1 MDTIYNFKVITL
13 THKNTHLND
22 IGLFVLPERDDD
34 NLSKS
39 RLSELKSVLGIR
51 EIMYLATCNR
61 VLFFFTSDEN
71 VDGDSFP
78 KNFFEKAYPQL
89 SEPLISKAVNSAHIY
104 EGKEAIA
111 HLFEVAASMDSMVV
125 GEREILRQLRETYA
139 KNNEM
144 GLTSD
149 SIRIAMR
156 FAVEA
161 AKKVYSGTGIGEK
174 HVSIVSLAI
183 QKMLNKQL
191 PKEAKFLLIG
201 AGQTNRLVAK
211 FLHKYGYNNIAI
223 FNRSLKPAQQLASDF
238 NGEAFLLSDLSNYQ
252 GGFDVVFAA
261 TNSTDIILNEAI
273 YKSLVGEDK
282 SSKLLIDLSIPANMD
297 ANISKNH
304 NAEYIPIENLRELAQ
319 ENLSYRENELV
330 KAKLIIDEYVENFNH
345 AFKERQIEL
354 ALREVPEQIKAIR
367 SHAMNNVFKNEI
379 SELDEQTRELLDKV
393 LSYMEKRCIA
403 IPIQVAKEKLAHS

>member
-13 THKNTHLND
+13 THKNTHLNE
-22 IGLFVLPERDDD
+22 IGLFVLGEGESDTG
-34 NLSKS
+34 LKSK
-39 RLSELKSVLGIR
+39 LEELKHQLGIR

-71 VDGDSFP
+71 VDGSSFV
-78 KNFFEKAYPQL
+78 KKFFEKAYPHL
-89 SEPLISKAVNSAHIY
+89 SLEHIRKAVISALIF
-104 EGKEAIA
+104 EGKEAIS

-125 GEREILRQLRETYA
+125 GEREILRQLRETYD

-161 AKKVYSGTGIGEK
+161 AKKVYTSTGIGEK

-191 PKEAKFLLIG
+191 TKEARFLLIG

-211 FLHKYGYNNIAI
+211 FLTKHGYNNIVI
-223 FNRSLKPAQQLASDF
+223 FNRSLKSAQQLASDF
-238 NGEAFLLSDLSNYQ
+238 NGQALPLSDLACFK

-261 TNSTDIILNEAI
+261 THSTEIILTKEL
-273 YKSLVGEDK
+273 YTSLTAEDK
-282 SSKLLIDLSIPANMD
+282 NSKLLIDLSIPANID
-297 ANISKNH
+297 ASVSDQF
-304 NAEYIPIENLRELAQ
+304 NAEYVPIESLRELAQ

-330 KAKLIIDEYVENFNH
+330 KAKLIIDEYVDNFNL
-345 AFKERQIEL
+345 AFRERQIEL

-367 SHAMNNVFKNEI
+367 SHAVNNVFKNEI
-379 SELDEQTRELLDKV
+379 SELDDHTRELLDKV

>member
-13 THKNTHLND
+13 THKDTHLND
-22 IGLFVLPERDDD
+22 IGLFVLEEGGG
-34 NLSKS
+34 
-39 RLSELKSVLGIR
+39 ELGLKTKLADLKLQLGIR

-61 VLFFFTSDEN
+61 VLFFFTSDDN
-71 VDGDSFP
+71 VDANCFS
-78 KNFFEKAYPQL
+78 KNFFEKMYPTL
-89 SEPLISKAVNSAHIY
+89 SRELIKKAVKSARIY
-104 EGKEAIA
+104 EGKEAIS

-125 GEREILRQLRETYA
+125 GEREILRQLRETYD

-161 AKKVYSGTGIGEK
+161 AKKVYTSTGIGEK

-191 PKEAKFLLIG
+191 PKEARFLLIG

-211 FLHKYGYNNIAI
+211 FLIKHGYNNIVI
-223 FNRSLKPAQQLASDF
+223 FNRSLKSAQQLASDF
-238 NGEAFLLSDLSNYQ
+238 NGQTFLLSQLPDFK
-252 GGFDVVFAA
+252 GGFDVIFAA
-261 TNSTDIILNEAI
+261 TNSTEVILTKEI
-273 YKSLVGEDK
+273 YASM
-282 SSKLLIDLSIPANMD
+282 SSNDRNQKLLIDLSIPANID
-297 ANISKNH
+297 AGISENY

-330 KAKLIIDEYVENFNH
+330 KAKLVIDEYVENFNQ

-379 SELDEQTRELLDKV
+379 SELDDQTRELLDKV